1 MTSAQNVE
9 QYVEQVKPN
18 LDLLETVD
26 ELEQQVRSLKS
37 RIAVYI
43 PVKNDIVDQKLAEY
57 FNNPPNNRR

>member
-26 ELEQQVRSLKS
+26 ELEQ
-37 RIAVYI
+37 
-43 PVKNDIVDQKLAEY
+43 
-57 FNNPPNNRR
+57 